1 VEASIFISIST
12 PAGRLKLESDS
23 IVFGVLS
30 VISINLLWVLISYW
44 SLEFLCTK
52 VDLLTVTFSILV
64 GRGIGPLMIAPVLMA
79 VSIISFALS
88 SMIL

>member
-1 VEASIFISIST
+1 MISIST